1 MNKNE
6 LQSLLKSINEAHV
19 QSLSEMEA
27 GPQGQG
33 FGNYQNTL
41 KTPARYSEYTY
52 MKHEHAKHFQSV
64 AQRLIAHMMHTNV
77 YGGAVRLPEEGD
89 TAQGI
94 HDEYVKN
101 SNNSPFFGVASL
113 GGNLS
118 DSMHT
123 ATSDYLTNNHYNDFV
138 GMAGS
143 PAKKSYSDSGDYRH
157 PEGTSDD
164 SEALHSGV
172 EDKIDHLAY
181 NATKHL
187 IPKS

>member
-27 GPQGQG
+27 GPRGQG
-33 FGNYQNTL
+33 FGN
-41 KTPARYSEYTY
+41 PANYNVNVKLTDYTY
-52 MKHEHAKHFQSV
+52 SKHEHAKHFDSV
-64 AQRLIAHMMHTNV
+64 AQRLITHMMHSNV
-77 YGGAVRLPEEGD
+77 YGGAVHLPDEED
-89 TAQGI
+89 AAQGI

-101 SNNSPFFGVASL
+101 SSNSPFFGVASL

-118 DSMHT
+118 DSMRT
-123 ATSDYLTNNHYNDFV
+123 ATSDYLTNNHYNDFL
-138 GMAGS
+138 GIANS

-157 PEGTSDD
+157 PENMTSDD
-164 SEALHSGV
+164 SEALHSRV
-172 EDKIDHLAY
+172 QDTIDHLAY
-181 NATKHL
+181 NGTKHL